1 MLVSEIGIYKNHQH
15 VEHVA
20 LVQDSLGKEWLMDC
34 LLLNEFQWQNFLLG
48 KLSLLAFM
56 KRSICSP

>member
-34 LLLNEFQWQNFLLG
+34 LLLLG
-48 KLSLLAFM
+48 SRQKHYI
-56 KRSICSP
+56 KIYYN